1 VAPPP
6 VTTLE
11 NTYEYV
17 SYGRSGF
24 NRARK
29 PSRPSRK
36 LKRRL
41 GSVPR
46 RQTQYA
52 NGQRVRKFKGGKRL
66 PHASSEID
74 LVIDPQDSYVSY
86 DSVVHYVDQP
96 PPPPPV
102 TTLEKTYEYVNY
114 GRAGLN
120 RARKPSRPNRKL
132 RRRLGSVPHRQ
143 KQGVN
148 GQRLERYKGGKR
160 LPHASS
166 ETDLVIDPQD
176 SYVSYDTVVHYVE
189 PPPPPPVTTLE
200 KTYEYV
206 HYGRAGLN
214 RARKPSRPKQKLKRR
229 LASSPRHQKHYSGG
243 QKRKQYKGGKR
254 LPQAS
259 SEADTIGD
267 PQLSYISYDTV
278 VFPTYISPPLT
289 TLEKTYEYVDYFRG
303 RSAPGKGKGA
313 KNSRPNKR
321 LKTTEGKTPVAKE
334 PPATSVAPAGPA
346 APAPTPAPT
355 KIKTKKAVQPRV
367 STLSNLSFTRPCL
380 GRLIV
385 SACPC
390 QTFSCLF

>member
-1 VAPPP
+1 VGPPP
-6 VTTLE
+6 LNSLE

-29 PSRPSRK
+29 PSKPSRK

-41 GSVPR
+41 GLVPRRLGLVPR

-52 NGQRVRKFKGGKRL
+52 NGQRLKKFKGGKRL
-66 PHASSEID
+66 PHASSETDI
-74 LVIDPQDSYVSY
+74 VIDPQDSYVSY
-86 DSVVHYVDQP
+86 DTVVHYEDPP

-102 TTLEKTYEYVNY
+102 TTLEKTYEYVHY

-120 RARKPSRPNRKL
+120 RGRKPSRPNRKL
-132 RRRLGSVPHRQ
+132 KRRLGSVSHRQ
-143 KQGVN
+143 KQYVN
-148 GQRLERYKGGKR
+148 GQRLERHKGGKR

-166 ETDLVIDPQD
+166 ETDIVIDPQD
-176 SYVSYDTVVHYVE
+176 SYVSYDTVVHYEE

-214 RARKPSRPKQKLKRR
+214 RVRKPSRPKQKLKRR
-229 LASSPRHQKHYSGG
+229 LASSPQHQKHYSGG
-243 QKRKQYKGGKR
+243 QKRKQYKGGNR

-267 PQLSYISYDTV
+267 PQLSYITYDTV

-303 RSAPGKGKGA
+303 RSAPGKGKRA
-313 KNSRPNKR
+313 KNPRPNKR
-321 LKTTEGKTPVAKE
+321 LKKTEGKTAVAKE
-334 PPATSVAPAGPA
+334 PPATPAAPAGPP
-346 APAPTPAPT
+346 APAPTPSPT
-355 KIKTKKAVQPRV
+355 KTKTKKAVQPQV
-367 STLSNLSFTRPCL
+367 STLSNISFTQPCL
-380 GRLIV
+380 DD
-385 SACPC
+385 
-390 QTFSCLF
+390 